1 MALSVKEIEDGLRA
15 AESSR
20 TVDVISVGMLD
31 MMRDDPSLT
40 FASFE
45 QKFRAMESDIYL
57 LAKPAKLLQPPL
69 RAISIDRKT
78 PAETVLWICLDGLFE
93 AKETLIEFDMTMK
106 ENLSALET
114 CGVIMFRPMR
124 L

>member
-1 MALSVKEIEDGLRA
+1 MKEIEDRLRA
-15 AESSR
+15 AESVR
-20 TVDVISVGMLD
+20 TVEAISTTMIN

-45 QKFRAMESDIYL
+45 QRFRAMESDTYL
-57 LAKPAKLLQPPL
+57 IAKPAKLLQPPL
-69 RAISIDRKT
+69 RAMSTDRKT
-78 PAETVLWICLDGLFE
+78 TAETVLWVCLHGLSE

-114 CGVIMFRPMR
+114 CGVIMLRPMR